1 MKKILLLT
9 LLFIIY
15 HSAHSQFKIGI
26 KFGGAVSTARIRD
39 VSDTLSFDRSSNTIR
54 PLFGLTV
61 DLPIKDNV
69 TFSSGISYAPKKASI
84 KYEGTSGNF
93 TGRESYRLQYI
104 QIPLLV
110 RFSTN
115 EITPG
120 LKIYFTTGFAPEIK
134 VFEESNERDPVIVQK
149 FRPIDASFN
158 LGAGVELSIGPDT
171 IIYGGLAYYRGL
183 INSVKDVIDSDADLK
198 INNDLIGIEIG
209 VRF

>member
-1 MKKILLLT
+1 MKKIILLPLFLLT
-9 LLFIIY
+9 FY
-15 HSAHSQFKIGI
+15 SGHSQIKIGI
-26 KFGGAVSTARIRD
+26 KLGGAVSTARVRD
-39 VSDTLSFDRSSNTIR
+39 VSDTLSISRNSNLVR

-69 TFSSGISYAPKKASI
+69 TFSSGVGYAPKTASI
-84 KYEGTSGNF
+84 KYQGSSGSF
-93 TGRESYRLQYI
+93 SGRESYRLQYL

-134 VFEESNERDPVIVQK
+134 VFEESNERDPVIVRK
-149 FRPIDASFN
+149 FRPIDVSFN
-158 LGAGVELSIGPDT
+158 LGTGAELSIGPDT
-171 IIYGGLAYYRGL
+171 IIYGGLVYYRGL
-183 INSVKDVIDSDADLK
+183 INSVKESIDSDADLK

>member
-1 MKKILLLT
+1 MKKIILLPLF
-9 LLFIIY
+9 LFIFSSGY
-15 HSAHSQFKIGI
+15 SQFKIGI
-26 KFGGAVSTARIRD
+26 RFGGAVSTARVRE
-39 VSDTLSFDRSSNTIR
+39 VSNILSINRNSNSVR

-84 KYEGTSGNF
+84 AYEDSLGTF
-93 TGRESYRLQYI
+93 AGRESYRLQYI
-104 QIPLLV
+104 QIPLLI

-115 EITPG
+115 EIVPG
-120 LKIYFTTGFAPEIK
+120 LKVYFTTGFAPEIK
-134 VFEESNERDPVIVQK
+134 VFEESNEPDPLIVQK
-149 FRPIDASFN
+149 FRPIDTSFN

-183 INSVKDVIDSDADLK
+183 INSVKDAIDSATDLK
-198 INNDLIGIEIG
+198 INNDLIGIEVG